1 VIFSEEKR
9 KKLESYLRKIK
20 IELSMENRL
29 DGWTIK
35 WLKNKIIEIETKL
48 GKIKKHKFKND

>member
-1 VIFSEEKR
+1 
-9 KKLESYLRKIK
+9 
-20 IELSMENRL
+20 MTDRL

-35 WLKNKIIEIETKL
+35 WLKEKIIDIEIKL